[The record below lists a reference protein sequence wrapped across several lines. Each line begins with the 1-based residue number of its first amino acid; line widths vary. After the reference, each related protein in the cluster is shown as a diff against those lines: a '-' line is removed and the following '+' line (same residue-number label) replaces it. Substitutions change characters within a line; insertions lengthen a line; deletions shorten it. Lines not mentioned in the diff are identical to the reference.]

1 MTLCL
6 PDAPW
11 TWFQQHKLERKR
23 RQRNVP
29 NRKVLEREQM
39 SDPEQVKADDAR
51 ISSQVKKM
59 KEEIIIPV
67 QAPLCS
73 SSASLGRGEDHQR
86 GKARVA
92 SLGDVA
98 APGSPLSAGWE
109 GRKGL
114 FRALMWGRVLGASV
128 PPAVR
133 AASLMNF

>member
-11 TWFQQHKLERKR
+11 TWFQQHKLERKC

-59 KEEIIIPV
+59 KEEIITPLFQLSQPGEGGGSPKGKGRERQELLPWGMLLLLV
-67 QAPLCS
+67 PRSLQAGKG
-73 SSASLGRGEDHQR
+73 GRGCSE
-86 GKARVA
+86 
-92 SLGDVA
+92 
-98 APGSPLSAGWE
+98 P
-109 GRKGL
+109 
-114 FRALMWGRVLGASV
+114 
-128 PPAVR
+128 
-133 AASLMNF
+133 